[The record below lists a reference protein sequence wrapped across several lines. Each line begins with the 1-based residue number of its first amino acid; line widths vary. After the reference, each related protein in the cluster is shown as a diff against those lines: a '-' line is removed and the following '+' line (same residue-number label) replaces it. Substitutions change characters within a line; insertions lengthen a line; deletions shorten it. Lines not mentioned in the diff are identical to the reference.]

1 MAVYKAIN
9 KDAVSVTCDCS
20 CGNGMEF
27 IINRD
32 SDFYAL
38 IMAMNGNFYRDQN
51 GAFRVLKKKL
61 EKIWCIIR
69 NKDFYYS
76 EVIMSEKQFDDFKN
90 VINTL

>member
-1 MAVYKAIN
+1 MAIYKAIN

-27 IINRD
+27 IVDRD
-32 SDFYAL
+32 PDCYAL
-38 IMAMNGNFYRDQN
+38 IMAMNSNFYRDQN
-51 GAFRVLKKKL
+51 GALRVLKSKL

-76 EVIMSEKQFDDFKN
+76 EVIMSERQFNDFKDI
-90 VINTL
+90 INSL